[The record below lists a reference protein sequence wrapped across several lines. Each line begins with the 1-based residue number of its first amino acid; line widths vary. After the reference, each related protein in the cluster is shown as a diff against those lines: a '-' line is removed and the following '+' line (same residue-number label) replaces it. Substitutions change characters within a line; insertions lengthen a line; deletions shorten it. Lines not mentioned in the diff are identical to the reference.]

1 MEENMS
7 HVCSAH
13 EIINAGKASKIFL
26 HAVLQSLQ
34 NPLFPTRYSTFSEW
48 RDEKGFISE
57 TFLERIIFIP
67 KWESKYSK
75 RVRMEK
81 GSLTCQSDM
90 LLAKPHSVFS
100 FY

>member
-34 NPLFPTRYSTFSEW
+34 NPLFPTRNSTFSEW
-48 RDEKGFISE
+48 RDEKGLSQKHF
-57 TFLERIIFIP
+57 
-67 KWESKYSK
+67 
-75 RVRMEK
+75 
-81 GSLTCQSDM
+81 
-90 LLAKPHSVFS
+90 
-100 FY
+100 